1 MIEIEL
7 NGEPRQLAAETT
19 VSELLQQLGLGDK
32 RIAVEYN
39 LDILPK
45 SQHPQTALQAGD
57 RVEIVHAIGGG

>member
-7 NGEPRQLAAETT
+7 NGDTRQVPKGSTLNDLVTK
-19 VSELLQQLGLGDK
+19 LGLTGK

-39 LDILPK
+39 LEILPK
-45 SQHPQTALQAGD
+45 SEHADTLLQVSD